1 MYKTI
6 LCAIEASQEGKMV
19 LAKASELA
27 KLCGAKL
34 VVIHVRPYKLLPS
47 DYQKTLKEEIAP
59 KIEKITSPF
68 GISKKNCH
76 IKVGKPYEVICREA
90 DKRKADLVILGT
102 HSKKA
107 LQAAII
113 GSTATGVSNNAK
125 CDVTLFRI

>member
-27 KLCGAKL
+27 NLCGAKL
-34 VVIHVRPYKLLPS
+34 VVIHVLPYKLLPS
-47 DYQKTLKEEIAP
+47 DYQKTLKEDIAP
-59 KIEKITSPF
+59 KIEKITAPF

-90 DKRKADLVILGT
+90 QGRFGNSWNSVKESIASRYHRLY
-102 HSKKA
+102 
-107 LQAAII
+107 
-113 GSTATGVSNNAK
+113 
-125 CDVTLFRI
+125 CYWRI